1 MLPYLLYLLI
11 FLFIYF
17 VKVFKMFC
25 ISVFLFIFLQNDLV
39 QKSRLW
45 FSLVVPS
52 TLWLP

>member
-25 ISVFLFIFLQNDLV
+25 ISVFLFIFLQNDL
-39 QKSRLW
+39 SR
-45 FSLVVPS
+45 SLFRNQGYGF
-52 TLWLP
+52 L